1 MTTWDDVVQAV
12 QAALTGDRDEGR
24 AGLETCWASTTPEDH
39 AQRCVI
45 AHYLADLQTD
55 LDDEIRWDES
65 ALADYANV
73 GDGDLAAIGIPSA
86 AGMAPSLHLNLG
98 DGYLRRGDLQAAR
111 RELDAGAA
119 AAGAL
124 GADGY
129 GALVRQGLDGL
140 AARLAEHGG

>member
-1 MTTWDDVVQAV
+1 MTSWDDVVQAV
-12 QAALTGDRDEGR
+12 QAALTGDLPEGR
-24 AGLETCWASTTPEDH
+24 VGLETCWAGTTPDEH

-65 ALADYANV
+65 ALADYAHV
-73 GDGDLAAIGIPSA
+73 GDGDLAAIGISSA

-98 DGYLRRGDLQAAR
+98 DGYLRRGDLDGAR
-111 RELDAGAA
+111 RELDAGVA

-124 GADGY
+124 GDDGY
-129 GALVRQGLDGL
+129 GALIRQGLDSL
-140 AARLAEHGG
+140 AARLAEQTT